1 MILIKMLITE
11 LKQNP
16 TLRVLSLGA
25 GVQSTV
31 MALMT
36 MTGEIKDKPD
46 CAIFSDTGAEPKNV
60 YEHLEWLTQ
69 QLDYPVY
76 IVSKGNLRDDTLHGQ
91 ITSKGNKRF
100 STIPFFL
107 KDSGMGM
114 RQCTNDYK
122 IQPIRKKI
130 RDLLGVKKG
139 KRVPK
144 DIFVE
149 TWIGIS
155 LDEMVRAK
163 INRDKWQVNRF
174 PLLELELKRHEL
186 INWFDERYPER
197 TLTKSSCTFCP
208 YHNDGAWR
216 DMKYNDKVSWNDAV
230 DFDKKLRDR
239 DTKFKHEQYLHRSCL
254 PLDEIDFD
262 NIEDKGQ
269 LSFLGECEGM
279 CGV

>member
-1 MILIKMLITE
+1 MLITE
-11 LKQNP
+11 LKENP

-60 YEHLEWLTQ
+60 YEHLEWLTE

-76 IVSKGNLRDDTLHGQ
+76 IVSKGNLRDDTLKN
-91 ITSKGNKRF
+91 IFT
-100 STIPFFL
+100 TIPFFL
-107 KDSGMGM
+107 KNSGIGR
-114 RQCTNDYK
+114 RQCTNEYK

-130 RDLLGVKKG
+130 RSLLGIKKH
-139 KRVPK
+139 KKVPK
-144 DIFVE
+144 NVVVE

-155 LDEMVRAK
+155 LDEMQRAK
-163 INRDKWQVNRF
+163 INKDKWQLNRF

-208 YHNDGAWR
+208 FHNDGAWR
-216 DMKYNDKVSWNDAV
+216 DMKYNDKDSWNDAV
-230 DFDKKLRDR
+230 DFDKSLRKGK
-239 DTKFKHEQYLHRSCL
+239 TKYKHDQYLHRSCL

-262 NIEDKGQ
+262 NAEDKGQ

>member
-1 MILIKMLITE
+1 MLVSKNIP
-11 LKQNP
+11 NP

-60 YEHLEWLTQ
+60 YEHLEWLTK

-76 IVSKGNLRDDTLHGQ
+76 IVQKGDLRSDTLNGFK
-91 ITSKGNKRF
+91 TGNETHKF
-100 STIPFFL
+100 ATIPFFL
-107 KDSGMGM
+107 KNAGMGQ
-114 RQCTNDYK
+114 RQCTGDYK
-122 IQPIRKKI
+122 IQPVIKKT
-130 RDLLGVKKG
+130 RELLGVKKH

-144 DIFVE
+144 EVTVE

-163 INRDKWQVNRF
+163 EARDKWNYHRF

-186 INWFDERYPER
+186 IKWFNERYPDR
-197 TLTKSSCTFCP
+197 NLTKSSCIFCP
-208 YHNDGAWR
+208 YHDDKTWREMKIND
-216 DMKYNDKVSWNDAV
+216 VESWNDAV
-230 DFDKKLRDR
+230 DFDKKLRAR
-239 DTKFKHEQYLHRSCL
+239 ESKFKHEQYLHRSCL

-262 NIEDKGQ
+262 NLEDKGQ
-269 LSFLGECEGM
+269 YTFLDECEGM

>member
-1 MILIKMLITE
+1 MKISENVK
-11 LKQNP
+11 NP
-16 TLRVLSLGA
+16 TLRILSLGA

-60 YEHLEWLTQ
+60 YEHLEWLTK
-69 QLDYPVY
+69 QLDFPVY
-76 IVSKGNLRDDTLHGQ
+76 IVQKGDLRSDTLN
-91 ITSKGNKRF
+91 NKF
-100 STIPFFL
+100 SPVPFF
-107 KDSGMGM
+107 KENSIGR
-114 RQCTNDYK
+114 RQCTGEYK
-122 IQPIRKKI
+122 IKPVVKKT
-130 RDLLGVKKG
+130 RELLGVKKG

-144 DIFVE
+144 EVTVE

-155 LDEMVRAK
+155 LDEMVRAREA
-163 INRDKWQVNRF
+163 RDKWNYHRF

-186 INWFDERYPER
+186 IKWFDERYPNQ

-208 YHNDGAWR
+208 YHDNNTWRNMKKND
-216 DMKYNDKVSWNDAV
+216 VESWNDAV
-230 DFDKKLRDR
+230 SFEKKLH
-239 DTKFKHEQYLHRSCL
+239 KKNPNEFLHKLCI

-262 NIEDKGQ
+262 NLEDKGQ
-269 LSFLGECEGM
+269 YTFLDECEGM

>member
-1 MILIKMLITE
+1 MLVSKNIP
-11 LKQNP
+11 NP

-60 YEHLEWLTQ
+60 YEHLEWLTK

-76 IVSKGNLRDDTLHGQ
+76 IVQKGDLRNDTLIGY
-91 ITSKGNKRF
+91 KRKNGNRKF
-100 STIPFFL
+100 ASIPFFL
-107 KDSGMGM
+107 KNSGINI
-114 RQCTNDYK
+114 RECTTDYK
-122 IQPIRKKI
+122 ITPVRKKT
-130 RDLLGVKKG
+130 RELLGLKKG
-139 KRVPK
+139 QKVSK
-144 DIFVE
+144 DVMVE

-155 LDEMVRAK
+155 LDEIIRAK
-163 INRDKWQVNRF
+163 ESRYKWSYNRF

-186 INWFDERYPER
+186 IKWFDERYPNQ

-208 YHNDGAWR
+208 YHDDKTWREMKIND
-216 DMKYNDKVSWNDAV
+216 VESWNDAV
-230 DFDKKLRDR
+230 DFDKKLRAR
-239 DTKFKHEQYLHRSCL
+239 KTKYKHEQYLHRSCL

-262 NIEDKGQ
+262 NLEDKGQ
-269 LSFLGECEGM
+269 YTFLDECEGM

>member
-1 MILIKMLITE
+1 MLVSKNIP
-11 LKQNP
+11 NP

-76 IVSKGNLRDDTLHGQ
+76 IVSKGNLREDTLYGYK
-91 ITSKGNKRF
+91 TSKGTHKY
-100 STIPFFL
+100 SLIPYFL
-107 KDSGMGM
+107 KDAGITN
-114 RQCTNDYK
+114 RQCTADYK
-122 IQPIRKKI
+122 IKPV
-130 RDLLGVKKG
+130 RDKTKRLLGVEKG

-144 DIFVE
+144 DVIVE

-155 LDEMVRAK
+155 LDEIVRVKEAK
-163 INRDKWQVNRF
+163 EKWTYHRF
-174 PLLELELKRHEL
+174 PLLELELKRHQL
-186 INWFDERYPER
+186 IKWFEERYPNR
-197 TLTKSSCTFCP
+197 LLTKSSCTFCP
-208 YHNDGAWR
+208 FHDDKTWR
-216 DMKYNDKVSWNDAV
+216 EMKNNDKESWNDAV
-230 DFDKKLRDR
+230 DFDKKLRQR
-239 DTKFKHEQYLHRSCL
+239 KISFKHEQYLHRSCL

-269 LSFLGECEGM
+269 YTFLDECDGM

>member
-1 MILIKMLITE
+1 MLITE
-11 LKQNP
+11 LKENP
-16 TLRVLSLGA
+16 TLRILSLGA

-60 YEHLEWLTQ
+60 YEHLEWLTK

-76 IVSKGNLRDDTLHGQ
+76 IVSKGNLRDDTLDGYKT
-91 ITSKGNKRF
+91 IKGSHRYA
-100 STIPFFL
+100 SIPFFL
-107 KDSGMGM
+107 KNSGINM
-114 RQCTNDYK
+114 RQCTFDYK

-130 RDLLGVKKG
+130 RSLLGLKKG
-139 KRVPK
+139 QRISKNV
-144 DIFVE
+144 FVE

-155 LDEMVRAK
+155 LDEIQRAK
-163 INRDKWQVNRF
+163 INIDKWQVNRF

-186 INWFDERYPER
+186 IKWFNERYSER

-208 YHNDGAWR
+208 FHNDGAWR
-216 DMKYNDKVSWNDAV
+216 DMKYNDKDSWNDAV
-230 DFDKKLRDR
+230 DFDKSLRNR
-239 DTKFKHEQYLHRSCL
+239 NTKFKHEPYLHRSCL

-262 NIEDKGQ
+262 NAEDKGQ

>member
-1 MILIKMLITE
+1 MLLTE
-11 LKQNP
+11 LKENP

-25 GVQSTV
+25 GVQLTV

-60 YEHLEWLTQ
+60 YEHLEWLTK

-76 IVSKGNLRDDTLHGQ
+76 IVSKGNLRDDTLKS
-91 ITSKGNKRF
+91 IFT
-100 STIPFFL
+100 TVPFYL
-107 KDSGMGM
+107 KNSGVGR

-144 DIFVE
+144 DVFVE

-155 LDEMVRAK
+155 LDEMQRAK
-163 INRDKWQVNRF
+163 INRDKWQLNRF

-186 INWFDERYPER
+186 IDWFNKRYSER

-208 YHNDGAWR
+208 FHNDGAWR
-216 DMKYNDKVSWNDAV
+216 DMKYNDKDSWNDAI
-230 DFDKKLRDR
+230 DFDKKLRKR
-239 DTKFKHEQYLHRSCL
+239 NNNEYLHRSFL

-262 NIEDKGQ
+262 NAEDKGQ

>member
-1 MILIKMLITE
+1 MILTE
-11 LKQNP
+11 LKENP

-60 YEHLEWLTQ
+60 YKHLEWLTK
-69 QLDYPVY
+69 QLDYLVY
-76 IVSKGNLRDDTLHGQ
+76 
-91 ITSKGNKRF
+91 
-100 STIPFFL
+100 
-107 KDSGMGM
+107 M
-114 RQCTNDYK
+114 RQCTADYK
-122 IQPIRKKI
+122 IMPVRKKT
-130 RDLLGVKKG
+130 RELLGVEKG

-144 DIFVE
+144 NIIVE
-149 TWIGIS
+149 MWIGIS

-163 INRDKWQVNRF
+163 LSRDQWSYHRF

-208 YHNDGAWR
+208 YHNDIAWR
-216 DMKYNDKVSWNDAV
+216 EMKYNDKVSWNDAV
-230 DFDKKLRDR
+230 DFDKKLRNR
-239 DTKFKHEQYLHRSCL
+239 DTKFKHDQYLHRSCL

-262 NIEDKGQ
+262 NAEDKGQ

>member
-1 MILIKMLITE
+1 MILTE
-11 LKQNP
+11 LKENP

-60 YEHLEWLTQ
+60 YKHLEWLTK

-76 IVSKGNLRDDTLHGQ
+76 IVSKGNLRDDTLYGYK
-91 ITSKGNKRF
+91 TKNGNHKYA
-100 STIPFFL
+100 SIPFFL
-107 KDSGMGM
+107 KNSGINM
-114 RQCTNDYK
+114 RQCTADYK
-122 IQPIRKKI
+122 IMPVRKKT
-130 RDLLGVKKG
+130 RELLGVEKG

-144 DIFVE
+144 NIIVE
-149 TWIGIS
+149 MWIGIS

-163 INRDKWQVNRF
+163 LSRDQWSYHRF

-208 YHNDGAWR
+208 YHNDIAWR
-216 DMKYNDKVSWNDAV
+216 EMKYNDKVSWNDAV
-230 DFDKKLRDR
+230 DFDKKLRNR
-239 DTKFKHEQYLHRSCL
+239 DTKFKHDQYLHRSCL

-262 NIEDKGQ
+262 NAEDKGQ